1 MGLSVDGGGVFLRA
15 ENQGARPPGF
25 DMLLNAK
32 TLLQSILQDL

>member
-1 MGLSVDGGGVFLRA
+1 MGLSVDGGVFLRA

>member
-1 MGLSVDGGGVFLRA
+1 MGLSVDGGYFCAQKTR
-15 ENQGARPPGF
+15 GARPPGF